1 MSELNTA
8 ELIKKVRR
16 IEIKT
21 RHLSSD
27 LFSGSYQSAFKG
39 RGMSFSEV
47 RDYHYGDDVRNID
60 WNVTARMNEPF
71 VKVFEEE
78 RELTV
83 VLLVDMSASSFYG
96 LQSQLRSDM
105 ITEISAVLAFSA
117 ERNNDKIGAVFFTDQ
132 VEDYIVPRKG
142 RTHILK
148 IIREL
153 VARETQGQGTDIA
166 ETLRY
171 INNVLRKRA
180 IIFVLSDF
188 LDTQYADALS
198 IVSRRHDVIGLR
210 ILDPSERE
218 LPSAGLMRLWDVEAG
233 KYKLVNTWSRKL
245 RKKYADWISSRDSY
259 FEDAFNR
266 CSADRIDLTVGDAYI
281 QELVKLFKKRAK

>member
-1 MSELNTA
+1 VNTA

-60 WNVTARMNEPF
+60 WNVTARTGDPHI
-71 VKVFEEE
+71 KVFEEE

-83 VLLVDMSASSFYG
+83 LLLLDMSASTVYG
-96 LQSQLRSDM
+96 TQDQLRSDLM
-105 ITEISAVLAFSA
+105 TEIAAVLSFSA
-117 ERNNDKIGAVFFTDQ
+117 EKNNDKIGALLFTDQ
-132 VEDYIVPRKG
+132 VEEYIAPRKG
-142 RTHILK
+142 RKHILQ

-153 VARETQGQGTDIA
+153 VHHETVGRGTDLGA
-166 ETLRY
+166 SLRY

-188 LDTQYADALS
+188 LDDSYADALK
-198 IVSRRHDVIGLR
+198 IVSRRHDLIGMR

-218 LPSAGLMRLWDVEAG
+218 LPRAGLIRAWDRES
-233 KYKLVNTWSRKL
+233 NTIKILNTSHTATRRAHTEWM
-245 RKKYADWISSRDSY
+245 AAQDEY
-259 FEDAFNR
+259 FDQTFNQ
-266 CSADRIDLTVGDAYI
+266 CSADRVDLTIGDSYI
-281 QELVKLFKKRAK
+281 PALTRLFNRRSR